1 MSRMSTRRRMAAGVL
16 TVGLFVGVVAC
27 GGDDSSSSDLSR
39 DDLLAILEAARV
51 DRAVVQSFDDDEL
64 QDLVDQLLEG
74 LGDLPAPETTVSEN
88 PDVTAAE
95 TPAEPA
101 TDTSDAPDTG
111 ESAPDE
117 PNQPEEST
125 APESGGAP
133 FPSVV
138 LTLPGV
144 SIPLGN
150 LLEFASTLG
159 VEGVTFSDS
168 GGTRTYSITVTEN
181 GFGNVDITNV
191 KVTWIVDGVQTP
203 IQASKQSDLSSTKSV
218 WTARTEAGPARMTIT
233 VIDEDG
239 DSAGKSFIFNS

>member
-1 MSRMSTRRRMAAGVL
+1 
-16 TVGLFVGVVAC
+16 
-27 GGDDSSSSDLSR
+27 
-39 DDLLAILEAARV
+39 
-51 DRAVVQSFDDDEL
+51 
-64 QDLVDQLLEG
+64 
-74 LGDLPAPETTVSEN
+74 
-88 PDVTAAE
+88 
-95 TPAEPA
+95 
-101 TDTSDAPDTG
+101 
-111 ESAPDE
+111 
-117 PNQPEEST
+117 
-125 APESGGAP
+125 
-133 FPSVV
+133 PSVV

-168 GGTRTYSITVTEN
+168 GGIRTYSITVTEN